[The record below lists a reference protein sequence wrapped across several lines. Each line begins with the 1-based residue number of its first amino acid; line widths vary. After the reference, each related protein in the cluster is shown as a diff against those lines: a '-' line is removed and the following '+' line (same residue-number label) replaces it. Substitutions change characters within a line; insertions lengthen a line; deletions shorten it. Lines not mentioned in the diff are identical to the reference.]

1 MTNEIAGIKALIRD
15 VLSDARNLVRQE
27 IALARV
33 EAKEQVGEAK
43 SIGITLG
50 AAAVLA
56 LAGVV
61 LVAAAIGAAAADLF
75 GIPLWASYAGVA
87 VLLAA
92 IAFILASSGRRQIA
106 ATEVLPKTK
115 ASLRENIAW
124 IQSKYSSR

>member
-15 VLSDARNLVRQE
+15 VLNDARDLVRQE

-33 EAKEQVGEAK
+33 EAKEQVGAAK
-43 SIGITLG
+43 SLG
-50 AAAVLA
+50 LVLAAAAVLA

-61 LVAAAIGAAAADLF
+61 LVAAALGAAAADLF

-87 VLLAA
+87 LLLAA
-92 IAFILASSGRRQIA
+92 IAFGLAVYGRRQIA

-124 IQSKYSSR
+124 LQSKSNGR

>member
-1 MTNEIAGIKALIRD
+1 MTNEIAGIKALIQD

-33 EAKEQVGEAK
+33 EAKEQAGEAK
-43 SIGITLG
+43 SIGITLA

-87 VLLAA
+87 LLLAA
-92 IAFILASSGRRQIA
+92 IAFALATYGRRRIS

-124 IQSKYSSR
+124 IQSKSNGK

>member
-1 MTNEIAGIKALIRD
+1 MTNEIAGIKTLIRD
-15 VLSDARNLVRQE
+15 VLNDARDLVRQE
-27 IALARV
+27 VALARV
-33 EAKEQVGEAK
+33 EAKEQVGAAK
-43 SIGITLG
+43 SLGIVLA

-61 LVAAAIGAAAADLF
+61 LIAAALAAAAADLF

-87 VLLAA
+87 LLLAA
-92 IAFILASSGRRQIA
+92 IAFVLAAYGRHQIA

-124 IQSKYSSR
+124 LQSKSNSR